1 MAFFDKYRFEW
12 KKMLGVRKWDSKN
25 TKQKK
30 PNKPK
35 HETHY
40 GFVEKWIKNDS
51 EYNKENGILKPLL
64 DPCIKN
70 FKV

>member
-1 MAFFDKYRFEW
+1 MRQQKH
-12 KKMLGVRKWDSKN
+12 KKN
-25 TKQKK
+25 KK
-30 PNKPK
+30 TNNPK

-64 DPCIKN
+64 DPCIPN